1 MKFTSSNSEVK
12 NMIKFVSAFA
22 IPVGNVLFP
31 AYTYFK
37 LNLDDLQAYFGKTN
51 AIAALEEEV

>member
-1 MKFTSSNSEVK
+1 MKFSQSDSDVK
-12 NMIKFVSAFA
+12 NMIKFISAFA

-37 LNLDDLQAYFGKTN
+37 LNWDDVQALTN
-51 AIAALEEEV
+51 KNTVAVGAATD